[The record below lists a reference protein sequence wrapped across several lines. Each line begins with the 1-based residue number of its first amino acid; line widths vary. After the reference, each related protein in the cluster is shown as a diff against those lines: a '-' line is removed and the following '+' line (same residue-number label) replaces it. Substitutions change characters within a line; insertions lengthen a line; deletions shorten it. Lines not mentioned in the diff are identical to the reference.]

1 MSRSMDTNIL
11 NNMEEK
17 MLEGMT
23 QDQKSFVQKLFTQN
37 QVLSSR
43 LQQAQEMIAYKR
55 LDYLMGILNIKDV
68 NSIAPVLMGR
78 CLKEVESLL
87 FEDPAEKEE

>member
-55 LDYLMGILNIKDV
+55 LDYLMGILNIKDI

>member
-1 MSRSMDTNIL
+1 MDINIL

-23 QDQKSFVQKLFTQN
+23 PEQVNFVQKLITQN

-55 LDYLMGILNIKDV
+55 LDYLIGITNIPEIGE
-68 NSIAPVLMGR
+68 IAPDFRER
-78 CLKEVESLL
+78 CIKEMEFILFDTSESKD
-87 FEDPAEKEE
+87 E

>member
-1 MSRSMDTNIL
+1 MDINIL

-23 QDQKSFVQKLFTQN
+23 PEQVNFVQKLITQN

-55 LDYLMGILNIKDV
+55 LDYLIGITNIPGIGKV
-68 NSIAPVLMGR
+68 APDFR
-78 CLKEVESLL
+78 ERSLKEIEFIL
-87 FEDPAEKEE
+87 FDTSEGKDK

>member
-1 MSRSMDTNIL
+1 MDTNIL

-55 LDYLMGILNIKDV
+55 LDYLMGILNIKDI

>member
-1 MSRSMDTNIL
+1 MDINIL

-23 QDQKSFVQKLFTQN
+23 PEQVNFVQKLITQN

-43 LQQAQEMIAYKR
+43 LQQAQGMIAYKR
-55 LDYLMGILNIKDV
+55 LDYLIGII
-68 NSIAPVLMGR
+68 SIPEIGKVAPDFR
-78 CLKEVESLL
+78 EKTLKEIEFIL
-87 FEDPAEKEE
+87 FGTSEGKDK

>member
-1 MSRSMDTNIL
+1 MDINIL

-23 QDQKSFVQKLFTQN
+23 PEQVNFVQKLITQN

-55 LDYLMGILNIKDV
+55 LDYLIGIT
-68 NSIAPVLMGR
+68 SIPEIGKVAPDFR
-78 CLKEVESLL
+78 ERSLKEIEFIL
-87 FEDPAEKEE
+87 FDTSEGKDE

>member
-1 MSRSMDTNIL
+1 MDINIL

-23 QDQKSFVQKLFTQN
+23 PEQVNFVQKLITQN

-43 LQQAQEMIAYKR
+43 LQQAQEMITYKR
-55 LDYLMGILNIKDV
+55 LDYLIGIT
-68 NSIAPVLMGR
+68 SIPEIGKVAPDFR
-78 CLKEVESLL
+78 ERSLKEIEFIL
-87 FEDPAEKEE
+87 FDTSEGKDE

>member
-1 MSRSMDTNIL
+1 MDINIL

-23 QDQKSFVQKLFTQN
+23 PEQVNFVQKLITLN

-55 LDYLMGILNIKDV
+55 LD
-68 NSIAPVLMGR
+68 
-78 CLKEVESLL
+78 
-87 FEDPAEKEE
+87 

>member
-68 NSIAPVLMGR
+68 NSIAPILMGR

>member
-68 NSIAPVLMGR
+68 NNIAPVLMSR

>member
-1 MSRSMDTNIL
+1 MDINIL

-23 QDQKSFVQKLFTQN
+23 PEQVNFVQKLITQN
-37 QVLSSR
+37 QVMSSR

-55 LDYLMGILNIKDV
+55 LDYLIGITNIPEIGEVAPDFRERCFKEMEFILFDTSESKD
-68 NSIAPVLMGR
+68 
-78 CLKEVESLL
+78 E
-87 FEDPAEKEE
+87 

>member
-1 MSRSMDTNIL
+1 MDTNIL

-68 NSIAPVLMGR
+68 NSIAPILMGR

>member
-55 LDYLMGILNIKDV
+55 LDYLMGILNIKDI
-68 NSIAPVLMGR
+68 NNIAPVLMGR

>member
-1 MSRSMDTNIL
+1 MDINIL

-17 MLEGMT
+17 ILEGMT
-23 QDQKSFVQKLFTQN
+23 PEQVNFVQKLITQN

-55 LDYLMGILNIKDV
+55 LDYLIGIT
-68 NSIAPVLMGR
+68 SIPEIGKVAPDFR
-78 CLKEVESLL
+78 ERSLKEIEFIL
-87 FEDPAEKEE
+87 FDTSEGKDE

>member
-1 MSRSMDTNIL
+1 MDINIL

-23 QDQKSFVQKLFTQN
+23 PEQVNFVQKLITQN

-55 LDYLMGILNIKDV
+55 LDYLIGIT
-68 NSIAPVLMGR
+68 SIPEIGKVAPDFR
-78 CLKEVESLL
+78 ERSLKEIEFIL
-87 FEDPAEKEE
+87 FNTSEGKDE